1 MKNKNLL
8 IGGTI
13 AVVLLL
19 LLLRKKPTATIE
31 DEEKRGG
38 GGGGDAGLGGGGGGA
53 MAQENGGGAIM
64 QTGQP
69 IVVAPLYSPNVTYQ
83 SSPPDNVNNTLR
95 PLPITPPAV
104 STRPLFSTRPSVS
117 TRPLFTRTDTAPAT
131 KEVSANINKTD
142 SNSSTLRNFSTFNGM
157 ADGKINGLDFG
168 GDLD

>member
-53 MAQENGGGAIM
+53 IAQENGGGAIM

-83 SSPPDNVNNTLR
+83 SLPPDRVNNTLR
-95 PLPITPPAV
+95 PLPITRPAV
-104 STRPLFSTRPSVS
+104 SSRPLFARPAVSPIST
-117 TRPLFTRTDTAPAT
+117 LRTDSAPAT

-157 ADGKINGLDFG
+157 TDGKVNGLDFG
-168 GDLD
+168 GDSY

>member
-38 GGGGDAGLGGGGGGA
+38 GGDAGLGGGGGGA

-69 IVVAPLYSPNVTYQ
+69 IVVAPND
-83 SSPPDNVNNTLR
+83 SSYTPLPSDNVNTLR
-95 PLPITPPAV
+95 PLPISQPLFSAKPAV
-104 STRPLFSTRPSVS
+104 SPIST
-117 TRPLFTRTDTAPAT
+117 LIPAT
-131 KEVSANINKTD
+131 NDVSANINKAV
-142 SNSSTLRNFSTFNGM
+142 SNASNLRNFTTFNGM
-157 ADGKINGLDFG
+157 ADGKVNGLDFG

>member
-38 GGGGDAGLGGGGGGA
+38 GAGGDAGLGGGGGGA

-95 PLPITPPAV
+95 PLPITPSA
-104 STRPLFSTRPSVS
+104 VS

-142 SNSSTLRNFSTFNGM
+142 SNSSTLIKSSTFNGM
-157 ADGKINGLDFG
+157 ADGKVNGLDFG